1 MAMAAEL
8 RPDEPDRCDDAVREP
23 VDALAAATR
32 PGARHLALPGCER
45 ESIDDLTQETL
56 LAAVGTFADNAPPL
70 PWLLT
75 VARNALRM
83 HLRRR
88 GRRRE
93 VADLD
98 RLHELWIEQA
108 RDDGGDAQRAAL
120 RECLRRLPA
129 RSRMLVDLRY
139 RDGMSRDD
147 IAARLGLRAQ
157 GVKSLLPRVRAA
169 LGDCIRRRLGGGQR

>member
-8 RPDEPDRCDDAVREP
+8 RPDEPERRDEVREP
-23 VDALAAATR
+23 RDALSAATR
-32 PGARHLALPGCER
+32 RVARYLRFLGCER

-56 LAAVGTFADNAPPL
+56 LAAVGTFADSAPPL

-129 RSRMLVDLRY
+129 RSRALVDLRY

-157 GVKSLLPRVRAA
+157 GVKSLLQRVRSA